1 MDENLER
8 KKIKQNFDMVYFIW
22 NYKK

>member
-8 KKIKQNFDMVYFIW
+8 KKIKQNFDMV
-22 NYKK
+22 